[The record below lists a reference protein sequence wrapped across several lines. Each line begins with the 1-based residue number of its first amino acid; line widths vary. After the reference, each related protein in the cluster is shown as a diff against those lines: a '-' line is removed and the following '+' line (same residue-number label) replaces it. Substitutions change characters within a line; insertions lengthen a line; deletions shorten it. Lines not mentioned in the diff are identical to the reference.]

1 MSRRVGSSLP
11 SRWQDGFCVIHSSSK
26 ARVLLIAAG
35 NAFLVLELLYRLSTM
50 WMPYQFELNEVPP
63 FATHSNYSIK
73 TLLHDNFADAFM
85 LEWCSIF
92 TKDLSRL
99 TV

>member
-1 MSRRVGSSLP
+1 
-11 SRWQDGFCVIHSSSK
+11 
-26 ARVLLIAAG
+26 
-35 NAFLVLELLYRLSTM
+35 
-50 WMPYQFELNEVPP
+50 MPYQFELNEVPP